1 MLKSGFTKLNLRHRY
16 MSEEIVDNQT
26 EETVVETPTEKTFT
40 QEEIDKIVADRVAR
54 EQRKF
59 DKKLSGIDLDEAR
72 QLLTQKEQVEQDKMK
87 ERGEFETILKQTV
100 EKKDSEI
107 NAYKTK
113 LQQTLVDGAILGAAS
128 NNNAVSPEQVS
139 SLLKAQTRLGEDGTV
154 EVLDNNGT
162 PRYND
167 SGDLLSVNEMVSE
180 FLTANPHFVR
190 ASKGG
195 TGSQGNAGG
204 STLKPQS
211 TVNDMVDNWN
221 EGGREAYRAL
231 MKAKK

>member
-1 MLKSGFTKLNLRHRY
+1 

-26 EETVVETPTEKTFT
+26 EEAVVETQTEKTFT

-139 SLLKAQTRLGEDGTV
+139 SLLKAQTRLGDDGTV

>member
-1 MLKSGFTKLNLRHRY
+1 
-16 MSEEIVDNQT
+16 MSEDIVDNQT
-26 EETVVETPTEKTFT
+26 EETVVETPAEEKTFT
-40 QEEIDKIVADRVAR
+40 QADIDKAVAQRLAR
-54 EQRKF
+54 EQRKYE
-59 DKKLSGIDLDEAR
+59 KQLSGIDLDEAR
-72 QLLTQKEQVEQDKMK
+72 QLLSQKEQIEQDKMK

-100 EKKDSEI
+100 EKKDNEI

-113 LQQTLVDGAILGAAS
+113 LQQTLVDGAILGAAG
-128 NNNAVSPEQVS
+128 NNNAVDPQQVS
-139 SLLKAQTRLGEDGTV
+139 SLLKAHARLAEDGTV

-180 FLTANPHFVR
+180 FLTANPHHVR

>member
-26 EETVVETPTEKTFT
+26 EETVVETAAEKTFT

>member
-16 MSEEIVDNQT
+16 MSEEIVDNQP